1 MGNLITYNAED
12 AHANFKLLSKLAGM
26 ADFHIVAGADKARN
40 AKPSRKGWD
49 FKEWADGDST
59 ELDDETYEKQR
70 DKVADKRWGLG
81 QTIQSIDEGGA
92 VGVNR
97 YPLVEFAFMP
107 SNIICLDLDAKKGA
121 DGGKLPIELNEAWQG
136 YFKGA
141 LIERSSSGAGL
152 HVFFSVPMS
161 FAEGL
166 KLNRRTHDGGDFK
179 LEPDV
184 LPDLEGMENLAG
196 IGLFAGGINRCL
208 KLTCQAVNDWKG
220 ADNIELCPEGVAMLG
235 EALRRKDES
244 AGGRSDGIA
253 GGKTAGGGC
262 PMSDVVRRAAAELG
276 EGMTDAEEVRRAI
289 RQNSYHNGVQ
299 GFYTALMDGDA
310 ELINKAFGGDFS
322 TADYALAREATYY
335 TRRYEAVLNLM
346 LNSRLTKR
354 GEGYKGDNPDKWN
367 REDYRR
373 LTIEKALSSRLES
386 GQTYQNKQAGAGGAI
401 IEGLPEDAAESLSR
415 NRNGAITAGISNLK
429 IILSKHR
436 DYKGMFGWDDL
447 TDCPAVINTP
457 SWSNGRGIKAGAW
470 SKTGTVTEAIKARF
484 ADMGLNAGMENIC
497 TAITEVCRVN
507 PTNILREK
515 LQSLKW
521 DGIPRLEK
529 MAERYF
535 PLDKDYTDTER
546 ECANQMMAKMLVGA
560 VRRACMPF
568 ESDGVKHDSMIV
580 IAGDSGAG
588 KSVAVSI
595 IGSVCGADYFTTVRN
610 VIRDDGRDFLIGLQG
625 RWIAELPE
633 LAGFLNERTDT
644 EMLKAVLTEKT
655 DTYRELYQGRTS
667 RFKRLTTFWGTYN
680 PKANSGVIYDKT
692 LFRRMWFVDLAQ
704 GEKVDL
710 DSLKQDI
717 EQLWA
722 EAVVLEQ
729 KGYTNYFDDGEME
742 KTAKGMTARYYVEN
756 PLEDYLEELLNNPV
770 DELYK
775 LVRKGDGWFTLQQFW
790 EKLGDKQDRIPNLT
804 NKRGY
809 RGNMR
814 IITEVLLNL
823 GYKQER
829 RRTANNTSKTYF
841 KKPLEEWEKI
851 PGGLR
856 VPYDEN
862 KKAYDNRVATS
873 IPTHRIG

>member
-1 MGNLITYNAED
+1 MDNIITYNHED
-12 AHANFKLLSKLAGM
+12 GHANFWKLCKCTGM
-26 ADFHIVAGADKARN
+26 QDFRTVDGTDKARN
-40 AKPSRKGWD
+40 AKPSRNGWS
-49 FKEWADGDST
+49 FKEWADGDNT
-59 ELDDETYEKQR
+59 ELDDETYKKQR
-70 DKVADKRWGLG
+70 DKLAKNILDADKA
-81 QTIQSIDEGGA
+81 IKSIDVGRA
-92 VGVNR
+92 AGVNR

-152 HVFFSVPMS
+152 HVFFSVPTH
-161 FAEGL
+161 FVEGL

-179 LEPDV
+179 LGLDV

-196 IGLFAGGINRCL
+196 IDLFAGGVNRCL

-220 ADNIELCPEGVAMLG
+220 ADNIELCPEGVAMLE
-235 EALRRKDES
+235 EALRRKDEKG
-244 AGGRSDGIA
+244 GGRSDGIA

-262 PMSDVVRRAAAELG
+262 PMSDVGERATAELG

-289 RQNSYHNGVQ
+289 RQNNYHNGVQ

-310 ELINKAFGGDFS
+310 GFIDKEFGGDWS
-322 TADYALAREATYY
+322 GADYALAREATYY
-335 TRRYEAVLNLM
+335 TRGYEAVLNLM
-346 LNSRLTKR
+346 QGSKLTKR
-354 GEGYKGDNPDKWN
+354 ADGYKGQNPDKWR
-367 REDYRR
+367 REDYART
-373 LTIEKALSSRLES
+373 TIEKALASRLDS
-386 GQTYQNKQAGAGGAI
+386 GQTYQNKQAGADGAI
-401 IEGLPEDAAESLSR
+401 IDGLPEDAAESLSR
-415 NRNGAITAGISNLK
+415 NGKGSIVASIPNLK

-436 DYKGMFGWDDL
+436 DFLGLFGWDDL
-447 TDCPAVINTP
+447 TDCPAIVNVP
-457 SWSNGRGIKAGAW
+457 NWSNGRGFGKGAW
-470 SKTGTVTEAIKARF
+470 SKSGTATEAVKARL
-484 ADMGLNAGMENIC
+484 ADMGLNAGTDNLC
-497 TAITEVCRVN
+497 TAITEVCRINPVN
-507 PTNILREK
+507 PLAEK
-515 LQSLKW
+515 LKSLKW

-546 ECANQMMAKMLVGA
+546 ECCNQMMAKMLVGA
-560 VRRACMPF
+560 VKRACMPF

-680 PKANSGVIYDKT
+680 PKANRGVIYDKT
-692 LFRRMWFVDLAQ
+692 LTRRMWFVDLAQ
-704 GEKVDL
+704 GGVVDL
-710 DSLKQDI
+710 DNLKKDI

-722 EAVVLEQ
+722 EAVVLEE
-729 KGYTNYFDDGEME
+729 KGYTNFFDDGEME
-742 KTAKGMTARYYVEN
+742 ETARAMTARYYVDN
-756 PLEDYLEELLNNPV
+756 PLEDYLEGLLNDSNENV
-770 DELYK
+770 FK
-775 LVRKGDGWFTLQQFW
+775 LTQERWEGFTLQEFW
-790 EKLGDKQDRIPNLT
+790 EKLEFKQDNIYNLT

-814 IITEVLLNL
+814 LITEALLNF
-823 GYKQER
+823 GYTQER
-829 RRTANNTSKTYF
+829 RRTAKNTSKTYF
-841 KKPLEEWEKI
+841 KRPLEEWEKI
-851 PGGLR
+851 SGGLEVR
-856 VPYDEN
+856 
-862 KKAYDNRVATS
+862 
-873 IPTHRIG
+873 

>member
-1 MGNLITYNAED
+1 MGNLIIYNAED

-40 AKPSRKGWD
+40 PEPSRKGWD
-49 FKEWADGDST
+49 FSEWADGDNT
-59 ELDDETYEKQR
+59 ELDNETYEKQR
-70 DKVADKRWGLG
+70 GKVVDKRWGLE
-81 QTIQSIDEGGA
+81 QTIQSIDEGRA
-92 VGVNR
+92 EGVNR
-97 YPLVEFAFMP
+97 YPLAEFAFMP
-107 SNIICLDLDAKKGA
+107 ANVICLDLDAKKEAG
-121 DGGKLPIELNEAWQG
+121 GGKQPIELNEAWRG

-152 HVFFSVPMS
+152 HVFFRVPMS
-161 FAEGL
+161 FVEGL
-166 KLNRRTHDGGDFK
+166 KMNRRTHTGGAFR
-179 LEPDV
+179 LGREV

-196 IGLFAGGINRCL
+196 IDLFVGGVNRYL

-220 ADNIELCPEGVAMLG
+220 ADNMELCPDGLAMLAEVLG
-235 EALRRKDES
+235 QKEKNGGGQKGA
-244 AGGRSDGIA
+244 GRSDGIA

-262 PMSDVVRRAAAELG
+262 PVSDVGERAAAELG

-289 RQNSYHNGVQ
+289 RQNSYHNGIQ

-322 TADYALAREATYY
+322 AADYALAREATYY

-386 GQTYQNKQAGAGGAI
+386 GQTYQNKRAGAGGAI

-415 NRNGAITAGISNLK
+415 NRNGAITASIPNLK

-436 DYKGMFGWDDL
+436 DFKGMFGWDDL

-497 TAITEVCRVN
+497 TAITEVCREN
-507 PTNILREK
+507 PANILREK

-644 EMLKAVLTEKT
+644 EMLKAVLTEKN
-655 DTYRELYQGRTS
+655 RHIQRIV
-667 RFKRLTTFWGTYN
+667 
-680 PKANSGVIYDKT
+680 SGQDK
-692 LFRRMWFVDLAQ
+692 
-704 GEKVDL
+704 
-710 DSLKQDI
+710 
-717 EQLWA
+717 
-722 EAVVLEQ
+722 
-729 KGYTNYFDDGEME
+729 
-742 KTAKGMTARYYVEN
+742 
-756 PLEDYLEELLNNPV
+756 
-770 DELYK
+770 
-775 LVRKGDGWFTLQQFW
+775 
-790 EKLGDKQDRIPNLT
+790 
-804 NKRGY
+804 
-809 RGNMR
+809 
-814 IITEVLLNL
+814 
-823 GYKQER
+823 
-829 RRTANNTSKTYF
+829 
-841 KKPLEEWEKI
+841 
-851 PGGLR
+851 
-856 VPYDEN
+856 
-862 KKAYDNRVATS
+862 
-873 IPTHRIG
+873 